1 MGKRS
6 IAILLMTGL
15 LMFVSACGMQRY
27 IDEQRNYELQQERL
41 ALERRFSSPD
51 LYDDHFYDRQDR
63 NHGQARYRKS
73 RRRARYTVGK
83 YEVFY
88 DGRPVKDASAS
99 TFDVLGDGYAKDR
112 WTVYF
117 EGIPV
122 KDASAPSFRVLKDG
136 YAADA
141 WNVYYDGRRI
151 VGASPGGFKVLRD
164 GYAKDNWSVYYA
176 GMMVKDAHPGSFK
189 VLRDGYGKDAWG
201 TFLHGRKIG
210 H

>member
-73 RRRARYTVGK
+73 RRRVRYTVGK

-99 TFDVLGDGYAKDR
+99 TFDVLGDGYAKDN
-112 WTVYF
+112 
-117 EGIPV
+117 
-122 KDASAPSFRVLKDG
+122 
-136 YAADA
+136 
-141 WNVYYDGRRI
+141 WN
-151 VGASPGGFKVLRD
+151 
-164 GYAKDNWSVYYA
+164 VYYA
-176 GMMVKDAHPGSFK
+176 GMIVKDAHPGSFK